1 MQYLHSRSRSDKQVW
16 HSSGRRETIIPTPV
30 VTLHYS
36 QKKTFHPSNNLS
48 DLQGK
53 GTSAKFVFL
62 VTEEREA
69 KQLGK
74 QSTHRFSACSSTAHC
89 TSHVISD
96 KERVIRLRT
105 NQRPKCKI
113 GTTHPPPP
121 KKKLLKSNRAHLKVS
136 GYLIMDW
143 VSEFLKQYQSIT
155 G

>member
-36 QKKTFHPSNNLS
+36 QKNLFTLPIIS
-48 DLQGK
+48 LISRAS